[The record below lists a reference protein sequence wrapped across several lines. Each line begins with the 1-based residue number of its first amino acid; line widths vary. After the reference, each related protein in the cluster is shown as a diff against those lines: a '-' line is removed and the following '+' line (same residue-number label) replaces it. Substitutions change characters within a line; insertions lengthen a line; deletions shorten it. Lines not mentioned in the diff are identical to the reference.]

1 MVELV
6 VNIAFRNMRMHRDT
20 EYRSEHVFDRMRLRG
35 ISKDNIKE
43 AVQKGAKTMR
53 EDKSIIA
60 QYRWFS
66 VVYRE
71 FQTDDTRKIYPI
83 TVMMKQK

>member
-1 MVELV
+1 MNEIKI
-6 VNIAFRNMRMHRDT
+6 NIAFRNVKFHQDSSA
-20 EYRSEHVFDRMRLRG
+20 RSEHIFDRMRLRG

-43 AVQKGAKTMR
+43 AVQKGAKQIR

-60 QYRWFS
+60 EFRWFK

-71 FQTDDTRKIYPI
+71 FQINDVRKIYPI
-83 TVMMKQK
+83 TVLTD